1 MEGLG
6 RARIALAQLPLRILL
21 ALPAEAKGLERQRAR
36 TPSLDAESSGPP
48 KQEPLRRLENLRFT
62 FAHSVK
68 ACGQK
73 CAAGAAEWA
82 PEHHEAE
89 GRTLRR

>member
-1 MEGLG
+1 
-6 RARIALAQLPLRILL
+6 
-21 ALPAEAKGLERQRAR
+21 LPAEAKGLERQRAR
-36 TPSLDAESSGPP
+36 TPPLDAESEEQ
-48 KQEPLRRLENLRFT
+48 QEQETPWRLGNLRFT
-62 FAHSVK
+62 FAYSVK

-73 CAAGAAEWA
+73 CAASAAEWA